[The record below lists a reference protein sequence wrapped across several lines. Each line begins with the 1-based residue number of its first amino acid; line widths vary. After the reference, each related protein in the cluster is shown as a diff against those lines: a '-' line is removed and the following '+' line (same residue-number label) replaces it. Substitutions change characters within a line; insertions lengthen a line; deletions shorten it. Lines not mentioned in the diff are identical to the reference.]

1 MSLRTMCPA
10 GLVLPE
16 ISVSPSGDAARGE
29 LVRCTRGE
37 YI

>member
-16 ISVSPSGDAARGE
+16 LSVSPSGDAARGE
-29 LVRCTRGE
+29 